1 MADDPIEAMVRRLIE
16 VGIGRADESVI
27 DELMAPDCV
36 EHQRGNGTGTEGA
49 KQVART
55 LNGWFSGFS
64 LTVEDIARSG
74 DIVWT
79 RNRARGINTGSV
91 MGRPPTGKEIDVT
104 VYDSVRMHDG
114 KAVEHW
120 GVPDQLG
127 MLLQLGLM
135 PGSGGPSNQG

>member
-16 VGIGRADESVI
+16 VGIGHGDESVI

-36 EHQRGNGTGTEGA
+36 EHQRGNGSGSDGA

-55 LNGWFSGFS
+55 LNAWFSSFS

-91 MGRPPTGKEIDVT
+91 MGRPPTGREIDVT
-104 VYDSVRMHDG
+104 VYDSVRVRDG
-114 KAVEHW
+114 RAVEHW

-135 PGSGGPSNQG
+135 PMGSDPTDR